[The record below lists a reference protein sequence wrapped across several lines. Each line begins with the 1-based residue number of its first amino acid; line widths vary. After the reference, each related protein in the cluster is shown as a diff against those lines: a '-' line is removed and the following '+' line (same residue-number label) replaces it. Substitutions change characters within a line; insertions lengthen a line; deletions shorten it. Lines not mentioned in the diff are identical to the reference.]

1 MIEKLLQK
9 HLMAKYGDFIPV
21 RLAGGYTNETFLLD
35 GIQPP
40 VVAKVINA
48 VNDEIENE
56 INCLKL
62 TQEIGITPKI
72 YDVMKIE
79 DIQIIIM
86 EYRKGINGQTIMD
99 SEDLNIKKELYK
111 SLGQTLAKSI
121 HSKKFQYVSSGIKE
135 CNFNEL
141 NYNLDFVPDVL
152 INNSKTLL
160 NNIQD
165 RQEEWVL
172 THGDYGVH
180 NILYTDTH
188 TLTVL
193 DWEWSEWANP
203 LTDIG
208 WVCWFTKLHY
218 PQYAEPLNQLFI
230 NEYNKYSSV
239 AVTPELLKVYCVYKV
254 WNVLHRVK
262 NGSHEIQE
270 EWVRRLKWTLEED
283 IFDFNIKTV
292 GKN

>member
-1 MIEKLLQK
+1 MVENLLKK
-9 HLMAKYGDFIPV
+9 HLIAKYGDFTPI
-21 RLAGGYTNETFLLD
+21 RLAGGYTNETFLLV
-35 GIQPP
+35 GIHPP
-40 VVAKVINA
+40 VVAKVINS

-62 TQEIGITPKI
+62 TQETGITPKI
-72 YDVMKIE
+72 YDVMKID
-79 DIQIIIM
+79 DIQIIVM
-86 EYRKGINGQTIMD
+86 EYRKGINGQTILD
-99 SEDLNIKKELYK
+99 SEDLNIKKELYEI
-111 SLGQTLAKSI
+111 LGQTLAKSI
-121 HSKKFQYVSSGIKE
+121 HSKKYQYVSSGIKE

-152 INNSKTLL
+152 INNSKFLL
-160 NNIQD
+160 KNIQD
-165 RQEEWVL
+165 CQDEWVL

-218 PQYAEPLNQLFI
+218 PQYAESLNQLFI
-230 NEYNKYSSV
+230 NEYKKYSSV
-239 AVTPELLKVYCVYKV
+239 AVTPELLKAYCVYKV
-254 WNVLHRVK
+254 WKILHRIK
-262 NGSHEIQE
+262 SGSHEIQE
-270 EWVRRLKWTLEED
+270 EWVRRLKWTMEEE
-283 IFDFNIKTV
+283 IFNFN
-292 GKN
+292 